1 MKGTW
6 KRRAAVIAS
15 KTRKAGAALIGAALL
30 GGLPALASERQIIP
44 FELDDNSHMII
55 EMEVNGSARVEGVI
69 DTAATFP
76 MIDGETARSA
86 EVNAKLAAGVPAA
99 LAVMLLALTFQFNS
113 ARRVLLTF
121 LTIPLVLIGAPLAL
135 LATGQP
141 LSFFAILGLISLAG
155 IIINNAIVLIDQID
169 ADRQSMV
176 LKEAIVSA
184 AQKRVTPIMLTSLTT
199 IFGLIPMA
207 LAGGALFEPM
217 ATLMIGGLAVASVM
231 TLFFVPSGY
240 YLLFRGR

>member
-1 MKGTW
+1 M
-6 KRRAAVIAS
+6 
-15 KTRKAGAALIGAALL
+15 
-30 GGLPALASERQIIP
+30 
-44 FELDDNSHMII
+44 
-55 EMEVNGSARVEGVI
+55 
-69 DTAATFP
+69 
-76 MIDGETARSA
+76 
-86 EVNAKLAAGVPAA
+86 
-99 LAVMLLALTFQFNS
+99 
-113 ARRVLLTF
+113 
-121 LTIPLVLIGAPLAL
+121 
-135 LATGQP
+135 
-141 LSFFAILGLISLAG
+141 ISLAG

-184 AQKRVTPIMLTSLTT
+184 AQKRVTPILLTSLTT

-207 LAGGALFEPM
+207 VAGGALFEPM